1 MGLKYLHYNTDHQ
14 ELAYVLRVGETD
26 APESLKNLM
35 AQANRL
41 QDVFVGEFKTGLSGN
56 EILVN
61 ILTRARAEGIPNPRV
76 YSHSLGYFLHEPGP
90 LIGLPWE
97 QENIPGRGDVRLVP
111 MSGFTAELSVTGP
124 VAEWGGQAFRLPLEQ
139 DVLFLG
145 DRTVFMDG
153 RQTRFHLIR

>member
-1 MGLKYLHYNTDHQ
+1 
-14 ELAYVLRVGETD
+14 
-26 APESLKNLM
+26 
-35 AQANRL
+35 
-41 QDVFVGEFKTGLSGN
+41 
-56 EILVN
+56 
-61 ILTRARAEGIPNPRV
+61 
-76 YSHSLGYFLHEPGP
+76 
-90 LIGLPWE
+90 
-97 QENIPGRGDVRLVP
+97 